1 MAHSNRE
8 FFYNRRFSSFKNEKK
23 PQPTQRRRK
32 DVVKRLIFGLKD
44 VLDWSEMEI
53 AMNFFYDVVKT
64 SSKRRPRDAFHEMSW
79 RRLSRDLFQE
89 TSSRPLAGDV
99 PKTSKTSSRLFLVK
113 TKEYLETIYGFSI
126 YIRFKLLAYYR
137 SIIRQTN

>member
-1 MAHSNRE
+1 MNQVENSINIMQVILTCNLITSKNAGTYLAHSNRE

-64 SSKRRPRDAFHEMSW
+64 SSKRRPRDAFHEMS
-79 RRLSRDLFQE
+79 
-89 TSSRPLAGDV
+89 
-99 PKTSKTSSRLFLVK
+99 
-113 TKEYLETIYGFSI
+113 
-126 YIRFKLLAYYR
+126 
-137 SIIRQTN
+137 